1 MFNNLPNVTKNIL
14 ILNIVF
20 FVVTWV
26 LELQGIDLSSS
37 FGAHYVNSVL
47 FKPFQIVTH
56 FFMHGNFL
64 HIFFNMWMFIM
75 LGAYLE
81 QIWGPKR
88 YFIFYLLCAFG
99 AFGLYNIFGA
109 FEIESLKNEL
119 IVKGYD
125 LYNTNNLIVNN
136 NSIDLI
142 IEELIKLGYS
152 NPEINNIL
160 SAPNKNSILFNE
172 LRDNPMFNYIIKSE
186 TPMVGASGA
195 ISGLMAAFAILF
207 PNTEFRLYFAI
218 PVKAKYLVTAY
229 FLFDVYMAY
238 QNNADDNTAHLA
250 HIGGAIVGAIIVLIW
265 RKKDRTNFW

>member
-1 MFNNLPNVTKNIL
+1 MLNNLPQVTKNIL

-20 FVVTWV
+20 FLATLI
-26 LELQGIDLSSS
+26 LESQGIDLIGS

-56 FFMHGNFL
+56 FFMHGNIL

-88 YFIFYLLCAFG
+88 YFIFYLASAIG
-99 AFGLYNIFGA
+99 AFALYNAIGVFH
-109 FEIESLKNEL
+109 LVNLRNEL
-119 IVKGYD
+119 SSVFPIQD
-125 LYNTNNLIVNN
+125 IDNLIINN
-136 NSIDLI
+136 NIDAL
-142 IEELIKLGYS
+142 
-152 NPEINNIL
+152 
-160 SAPNKNSILFNE
+160 NE
-172 LRDNPMFNYIIKSE
+172 LLYRSNSSALNEYITLNL

-229 FLFDVYMAY
+229 FLFDLYMAW
-238 QNNADDNTAHLA
+238 QNQAGDNTAHLA
-250 HIGGAIVGAIIVLIW
+250 HVGGAIVGAVIVLVW
-265 RKKDRTNFW
+265 RKRDRSNFW

>member
-1 MFNNLPNVTKNIL
+1 MLNNLPQVTKNIL

-20 FVVTWV
+20 FLATLI
-26 LELQGIDLSSS
+26 LESQGIDLIAS

-56 FFMHGNFL
+56 FFMHGNIL

-88 YFIFYLLCAFG
+88 YFIFYLASAIG
-99 AFGLYNIFGA
+99 AFALYNAIGVFHL
-109 FEIESLKNEL
+109 ENLRNEL
-119 IVKGYD
+119 SGVFPMQEID
-125 LYNTNNLIVNN
+125 NLIINNNL
-136 NSIDLI
+136 DAL
-142 IEELIKLGYS
+142 
-152 NPEINNIL
+152 
-160 SAPNKNSILFNE
+160 NE
-172 LRDNPMFNYIIKSE
+172 LLFRSNSGELSEYITLNL

-229 FLFDVYMAY
+229 FLFDLYMAW
-238 QNNADDNTAHLA
+238 QNQAGDNTAHLA
-250 HIGGAIVGAIIVLIW
+250 HVGGAIVGAIIVLVW
-265 RKKDRTNFW
+265 RKRDRTNFW

>member
-1 MFNNLPNVTKNIL
+1 MLNNLPQVTKNIL

-20 FVVTWV
+20 FLATLI
-26 LELQGIDLSSS
+26 LESQGIDLIGS

-56 FFMHGNFL
+56 FFMHGNIL

-88 YFIFYLLCAFG
+88 YFIFYLASAIG
-99 AFGLYNIFGA
+99 AFALYNAIGVFH
-109 FEIESLKNEL
+109 LVNLRNEL
-119 IVKGYD
+119 SSVFPMQDID
-125 LYNTNNLIVNN
+125 NLI
-136 NSIDLI
+136 I
-142 IEELIKLGYS
+142 
-152 NPEINNIL
+152 
-160 SAPNKNSILFNE
+160 NKNIDALNE
-172 LRDNPMFNYIIKSE
+172 LLYRSNSSALNEYITLNL

-229 FLFDVYMAY
+229 FLFDLYMAW
-238 QNNADDNTAHLA
+238 QNQAGDNTAHLA
-250 HIGGAIVGAIIVLIW
+250 HVGGAIVGAVIVLVW
-265 RKKDRTNFW
+265 RKRDRSNFW